1 LSPISQNN
9 LKTTYEDY
17 FWGGKDKMLE
27 RVDLNK
33 KYANFSEL
41 IAAASARELGFMIIN
56 AEYTKAF
63 NIRLKKII
71 SELDEKQRALAS
83 ISCMFNTKGDIA
95 IIDEALVGQYISIRY
110 KSTMEEH
117 YRGTHLNKIASAVID
132 GGEKRV
138 LDFLSLSYDVLYEIL
153 SEIYKEIKYRKDVLQ
168 IHKEKY
174 NISSYNKE
182 DNVMVT
188 IILMIIEDIIK
199 YLSCKESYILTISAL
214 KVLVLIRNESTK

>member
-1 LSPISQNN
+1 
-9 LKTTYEDY
+9 
-17 FWGGKDKMLE
+17 M
-27 RVDLNK
+27 
-33 KYANFSEL
+33 
-41 IAAASARELGFMIIN
+41 
-56 AEYTKAF
+56 
-63 NIRLKKII
+63 
-71 SELDEKQRALAS
+71 
-83 ISCMFNTKGDIA
+83 
-95 IIDEALVGQYISIRY
+95 
-110 KSTMEEH
+110 
-117 YRGTHLNKIASAVID
+117 
-132 GGEKRV
+132 

-153 SEIYKEIKYRKDVLQ
+153 SEIYKEIKCRKDVLQ